1 MQTFQNI
8 TNSGSIRIDAL
19 GAIHCKRGIV
29 ARVFASDIARAIH
42 TLRGVKFP
50 RGTHNARNVFRDDIR
65 NRLLNAGIPI
75 RFFRNDDAE

>member
-8 TNSGSIRIDAL
+8 TNSGTIRIDAL

-65 NRLLNAGIPI
+65 ARLLNAGIPI